1 MSARFAEPCRQT
13 VLGLLP
19 KEGAVAAHN
28 IGDLACTSCN
38 QDIFLGF
45 FFDGTNN
52 NKYYA
57 TEKFSHSNV
66 ARLYEVYA
74 GYPSAE
80 QLKVSN
86 KELKAQELKG
96 LKTDEKADWPAAVPP
111 IEKCFYRKTYI
122 PGVGTP
128 FLELGDESGMVDDTG
143 GEVAALCG
151 EVRINWAL
159 LQITNHLHEAIL
171 GSPHPST
178 ALKADGKLAQ
188 KMLSSASAVA
198 ANAARMVSPLTRAF
212 LSERVDRFKALRERS
227 EQLRPLIA
235 PFIQGRVQDKPKI
248 KRVRIAV
255 FGFSRG
261 AAAARVFVTWLKQA
275 YGSEIA
281 GLELKIDFLGI
292 FDTVAS
298 VGLAQSAPTQDGHSG
313 WASAENLKVAD
324 DVRCVH
330 LVAAHEVRGSFPLDA
345 IGSGTLH
352 KEVMYPG
359 VHSDVGGGYEPQEQG
374 RSLGAGAVGDGK
386 KLSQIPLAQMYR
398 EALIAGV
405 PLIPSSELRA
415 IRMRNF
421 AIHPEIIKIFNQYVE
436 STKAVK
442 IKSTG
447 GMWLTETQPSESL
460 QVLSRRHYGQFL
472 AWRKKRLG
480 TIHLLPELQNS
491 PYSLKDRDIKDFQRE
506 DANLAKELELLRGK
520 ATMIQGEKQAQWDS
534 SIQYIWNQE
543 ALIPELVPLFETL
556 MHDSKAWFGLEP
568 YRMWGYLRWRKIYLP
583 DGKASSQSAETA
595 DDSER
600 VQRLEKAKQQ
610 QLENER
616 GTHEA
621 RMRSLEAQ
629 RVGAAKQQQSG
640 KDISEFSRINQQ
652 QRQEELLRHQQAIN
666 EIQGRK

>member
-1 MSARFAEPCRQT
+1 
-13 VLGLLP
+13 
-19 KEGAVAAHN
+19 
-28 IGDLACTSCN
+28 
-38 QDIFLGF
+38 
-45 FFDGTNN
+45 
-52 NKYYA
+52 
-57 TEKFSHSNV
+57 
-66 ARLYEVYA
+66 
-74 GYPSAE
+74 
-80 QLKVSN
+80 
-86 KELKAQELKG
+86 ELKAQKLKDI
-96 LKTDEKADWPAAVPP
+96 KKDEDKDWPKAVPQG
-111 IEKCFYRKTYI
+111 ERCFYRKTYI

-128 FLELGDESGMVDDTG
+128 FVELGDITPSAKKSSMLSAAYAKVAEYSVDRVSNKG
-143 GEVAALCG
+143 GEVAALFG

-159 LQITNHLHEAIL
+159 LQLTNHLHEAIL
-171 GSPHPST
+171 GSPHPSS

-188 KMLSSASAVA
+188 KMISSASAAMSDVVRLT
-198 ANAARMVSPLTRAF
+198 NPMARILFDQRI
-212 LSERVDRFKALRERS
+212 DRNKTLRERS

-235 PFIQGRVQDKPKI
+235 PFIQGRVQGKPKI

-281 GLELKIDFLGI
+281 GLELKVDFLGI

-345 IGSGTLH
+345 IGSGALH

-359 VHSDVGGGYEPQEQG
+359 VHSDVGGGYEPLEQG
-374 RSLGAGAVGDGK
+374 RSIGESATAQRLKATQKELYVEDENSPYAGVIPAEDKAKCLAEFAVTGDSK

-421 AIHPEIIKIFNQYVE
+421 AIHPETIKIFNQYIE
-436 STKAVK
+436 STKAAK
-442 IKSTG
+442 IKPTG

-472 AWRKKRLG
+472 AWRKQRLG
-480 TIHLLPELQNS
+480 RIHLLPELQNS
-491 PYSLKDRDIKDFQRE
+491 FYSSKARDINDFQRE
-506 DANLAKELELLRGK
+506 DVNLAKELELLRSR

-534 SIQYIWNQE
+534 SIQYIWDQE
-543 ALIPELVPLFETL
+543 VLIPALVPLFETL

-568 YRMWGYLRWRKIYLP
+568 YRMWGYLRWRKIYLA
-583 DGKASSQSAETA
+583 DGKAASQTAEKI
-595 DDSER
+595 DDSEH
-600 VQRLEKAKQQ
+600 VQRLEKNKQV
-610 QLENER
+610 QLDNER
-616 GTHEA
+616 ITHEA
-621 RMRSLEAQ
+621 RMRSLEGQ
-629 RVGAAKQQQSG
+629 RVGAAKQQQLG
-640 KDISEFSRINQQ
+640 KDMSEFSRINQQ
-652 QRQEELLRHQQAIN
+652 QRQEELLRHQQALKQ
-666 EIQGRK
+666 IQGHK